1 MATLREVRRRISSVQ
16 STQKITKAMKMV
28 ATAKLRRAQTAA
40 ISSRPYAKKMQEMLQ
55 HLSAAASDHASDLL
69 TGREVHSVAVVVV
82 TADRG
87 LCGGFNS
94 NLIRTAGSFV
104 EERYPGWMAQGRV
117 KLFCVGKKGADFLT
131 RRKFPVAQRYVGLF
145 DRLSIP
151 HAHAIAADLVGGY
164 RKGEFDRVEIVYNQ
178 FKSMT
183 RQEIVIEQFLPV
195 PAQAL
200 KGGAGAARPPAVDYI
215 YEPSKER
222 LLEAVVPKH
231 LNFQIWRVL
240 LESNAAEQ
248 AARMTAMENATTNA
262 RDLIRELQL
271 QYNKAR
277 QASITKELLEIVGG
291 AEALT
296 QAG

>member
-1 MATLREVRRRISSVQ
+1 MATLREVRRRITSVQ

-40 ISSRPYAKKMQEMLQ
+40 VSSRPYAAKMHEMLAS
-55 HLSAAASDHASDLL
+55 LAAGAEHGSELL
-69 TGREVHSVAVVVV
+69 AEREIRSVAVVVV

-94 NLIRTAGSFV
+94 NLIRSAGSYV
-104 EERYPGWMAQGRV
+104 EERYPGWLAQGRV
-117 KLFCVGKKGADFLT
+117 KIFCVGKKGTDFLT
-131 RRKFPVAQRYVGLF
+131 RRKFPVVRKYVGLF
-145 DRLSIP
+145 DRLTVGQ
-151 HAHAIAADLVGGY
+151 AHAIAADLVGGF
-164 RKGEFDRVEIVYNQ
+164 RRGEFDRVEMVYNS
-178 FKSMT
+178 FRSMT
-183 RQEIVIEQFLPV
+183 RQEIVTEQFLPV

-200 KGGAGAARPPAVDYI
+200 AGEGGGGVRRPVDYI
-215 YEPSKER
+215 YEPSQEK
-222 LLEAVVPKH
+222 LLEEIVPKH
-231 LNFQIWRVL
+231 LNFQVWRVL

-262 RDLIRELQL
+262 RELIQELQL

-291 AEALT
+291 AEALK

>member
-40 ISSRPYAKKMQEMLQ
+40 VSSRPYAKTMREMLQ
-55 HLSAAASDHASDLL
+55 HLAAAASDYASDLL
-69 TGREVHSVAVVVV
+69 TGREVQSVAVVVV

-94 NLIRTAGSFV
+94 NLIRAAGNFV

-117 KLFCVGKKGADFLT
+117 KIFCVGKKGADFLT
-131 RRKFPVAQRYVGLF
+131 RRKFPIAQRYVGLF

-151 HAHAIAADLVGGY
+151 QAHAIAADLVDGY

-200 KGGAGAARPPAVDYI
+200 KDGAGGPRPATLDAI

-222 LLEAVVPKH
+222 LLEAIIPKH
-231 LNFQIWRVL
+231 LNFQVWRVL